1 MAYLRQSTAT
11 RNLILG
17 LLIVSSLIVSFI
29 GINRIFADEGVTDP
43 SDEETVKKE
52 FTGRDGEHKANLLEG
67 IKAKIQA
74 ALESGGIT
82 QEEADEKLE
91 KLENLPQKGFGRGH
105 KKPHMNPEDIKA
117 KIQAAVEGGAHVFC
131 KSFAVCQGA
140 GCGRYRYQK
149 LARLA
154 APGQCPRWRRS
165 AAPRRGPSSVMGVAK
180 FGHNPP
186 LGYVAKAGNFEYFQ
200 CFHYFE

>member
-91 KLENLPQKGFGRGH
+91 KLENLPQKGFRHGH
-105 KKPHMNPEDIKA
+105 NKPHMNPKDLKA
-117 KIQAAVEGGAHVFC
+117 KIQAAVESGDITQEQADEKLENLENLPQKGFGRWHNKPHMNPEDLRA
-131 KSFAVCQGA
+131 KIQAAVESGDITQEQA
-140 GCGRYRYQK
+140 DFIQNK
-149 LARLA
+149 LKTTIL
-154 APGQCPRWRRS
+154 Q
-165 AAPRRGPSSVMGVAK
+165 
-180 FGHNPP
+180 
-186 LGYVAKAGNFEYFQ
+186 
-200 CFHYFE
+200 

>member
-74 ALESGGIT
+74 AVESGDIT
-82 QEEADEKLE
+82 QEQADFIQNKL
-91 KLENLPQKGFGRGH
+91 KTTILQ
-105 KKPHMNPEDIKA
+105 
-117 KIQAAVEGGAHVFC
+117 
-131 KSFAVCQGA
+131 
-140 GCGRYRYQK
+140 
-149 LARLA
+149 
-154 APGQCPRWRRS
+154 
-165 AAPRRGPSSVMGVAK
+165 
-180 FGHNPP
+180 
-186 LGYVAKAGNFEYFQ
+186 
-200 CFHYFE
+200 